1 MQWYVCIVIV
11 FLQKKR
17 QGTLN
22 FTCALFIFLDKM
34 KSDWIIL
41 LSSLLTSSCH
51 LLLTEPVF
59 FLPNLYALLFLLKML
74 CDTWSLLFIYVY
86 LMLKFHKNHYKLS
99 ILCLLLFSLLC
110 FWFLD
115 CSWEC
120 SLPVVYKWRSI
131 LCDTRKRSINWNKII
146 FIFL

>member
-1 MQWYVCIVIV
+1 MLSLFFPSEIKILILFLSSCQIKKFMHWYACIVIV

-22 FTCALFIFLDKM
+22 FTCVLLIFLDKM
-34 KSDWIIL
+34 KSDWIML

-51 LLLTEPVF
+51 LLLTEPDF
-59 FLPNLYALLFLLKML
+59 FLPNLYALLFLSKML

-120 SLPVVYKWRSI
+120 SLPVV
-131 LCDTRKRSINWNKII
+131 
-146 FIFL
+146 